1 MFFCEICNKKADI
14 HHIVHKYQ
22 GGFDIEV
29 NYKYLCEKHHRGKYG
44 PHKCLETDL
53 IYKIE
58 MQKKLY
64 TILTKDFY
72 KAKELTTLLNTSSN
86 MIKRI
91 TKDLKMYKEG
101 YSKNDIIKRI
111 MGGTFYT
118 DEMLENIKFQ
128 KLLDNIY

>member
-1 MFFCEICNKKADI
+1 MTNMIEI
-14 HHIVHKYQ
+14 
-22 GGFDIEV
+22 
-29 NYKYLCEKHHRGKYG
+29 
-44 PHKCLETDL
+44 
-53 IYKIE
+53 
-58 MQKKLY
+58 QKKLY